1 MLKNLLIGAVIVI
14 AGGFVAWCA
23 FIYLSTML
31 NMIRKELVE
40 YCLRHRLKASP
51 WALLLWEGIW
61 GVEWATGL
69 YSGTLIRNGLLVS
82 MLSHE
87 IFTWAVMS
95 LTVLPLLA
103 LFFKAR
109 LRLFPLLVIKLLCVP
124 LDIVYVISRGYDD
137 IDFFPTLYARPVIT
151 RSASTS
157 ESNHEVPHER
167 RTHRGHSVAN
177 ARTSPRSSPGRTMPA
192 PHRSGSIP
200 ASSRNSNSRESTSV
214 FSLFSTDAPNTQGIP
229 THLEKYADQHR
240 TRQEGDSYST
250 IKVGGETLHYTGDYV
265 PFTESSEPVEVR
277 HYDSDYAPF
286 E

>member
-1 MLKNLLIGAVIVI
+1 MFKNLLIGAVVVIV
-14 AGGFVAWCA
+14 GGFVAWCA

-31 NMIRKELVE
+31 NMIRKDLVE
-40 YCLRHRLKASP
+40 YCLKHRLKASP

-69 YSGTLIRNGLLVS
+69 YSGILIKNGMLVP
-82 MLSHE
+82 MLSHA
-87 IFTWAVMS
+87 IFSWIVLSMAI
-95 LTVLPLLA
+95 LPLLA
-103 LFFKAR
+103 LLVKAR
-109 LRLFPLLVIKLLCVP
+109 LRLVPLLIIKLLCIP

-137 IDFFPTLYARPVIT
+137 IDFFPTLYSRPVIT
-151 RSASTS
+151 RGASSS
-157 ESNHEVPHER
+157 ESDHEIPNEELLHS
-167 RTHRGHSVAN
+167 GHSAAN
-177 ARTSPRSSPGRTMPA
+177 AHISPRITQGRTMPVS
-192 PHRSGSIP
+192 HRAGRVP
-200 ASSRNSNSRESTSV
+200 ASSRSSNTGDSSSV
-214 FSLFSTDAPNTQGIP
+214 FSLFSTDTPNTQGVP

-265 PFTESSEPVEVR
+265 PFTESSDPVEVR